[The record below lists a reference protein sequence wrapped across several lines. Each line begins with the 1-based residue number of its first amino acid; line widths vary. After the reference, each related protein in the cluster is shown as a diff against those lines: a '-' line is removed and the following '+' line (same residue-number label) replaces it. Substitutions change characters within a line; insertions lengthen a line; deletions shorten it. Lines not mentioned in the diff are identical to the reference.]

1 MVFKMEEWLQYYT
14 KREQKAIRAK
24 IEKGIDFPDELYRMA
39 RQKQHSFANL
49 KRMEFSRKEG
59 LPLLN
64 SDIQILTEI
73 INGSTK
79 SKGRSE
85 AKTKEKSRVSPSRNR
100 RPGNENEVARERLRT
115 LLRRYD
121 GMVSSGEEIG
131 EMQFEKHRRYR
142 HKAAQVLEN
151 PQATTNSLKKQV
163 NYLENQIERLEE
175 RVSRRQERWL

>member
-24 IEKGIDFPDELYRMA
+24 IEKGIGFPDELYQMA
-39 RQKQHSFANL
+39 QQKQRSFA
-49 KRMEFSRKEG
+49 KQMRMEFSRKKG

-64 SDIQILTEI
+64 SDIRILTEI
-73 INGSTK
+73 INGLAK

-85 AKTKEKSRVSPSRNR
+85 TKTKEKSRVSPSRNR

-121 GMVSSGEEIG
+121 GIVSSGEEIG

>member
-1 MVFKMEEWLQYYT
+1 MVFKMEEWRQYYT

-24 IEKGIDFPDELYRMA
+24 IEKGIGFPDELYQMA
-39 RQKQHSFANL
+39 QQKQRSFANL

-73 INGSTK
+73 INSSKNARANAQTK
-79 SKGRSE
+79 KQ
-85 AKTKEKSRVSPSRNR
+85 SRTSPSRNR

-142 HKAAQVLEN
+142 HKAAQVLDN

-175 RVSRRQERWL
+175 RVSRRQERWW

>member
-1 MVFKMEEWLQYYT
+1 MEEWRQYYT

-24 IEKGIDFPDELYRMA
+24 IEKGIDFPDELYQMA
-39 RQKQHSFANL
+39 QQKQRSFA
-49 KRMEFSRKEG
+49 KQMRMEFSRKKG

-64 SDIQILTEI
+64 SDIRILTEI
-73 INGSTK
+73 INGSTTP
-79 SKGRSE
+79 RVN
-85 AKTKEKSRVSPSRNR
+85 AQTKKQSRTSPSCNR

-142 HKAAQVLEN
+142 HRAAQVLDN

-175 RVSRRQERWL
+175 RVARRQERLW